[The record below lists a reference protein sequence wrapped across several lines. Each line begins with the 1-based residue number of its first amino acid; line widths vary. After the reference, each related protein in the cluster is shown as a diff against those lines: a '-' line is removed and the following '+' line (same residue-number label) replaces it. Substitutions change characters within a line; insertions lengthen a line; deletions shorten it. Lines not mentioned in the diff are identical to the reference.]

1 MTGKS
6 FQSADSVWDAWG
18 AEVGVEVRV
27 GAGVIGEYFLG
38 FCVVVGKDATASAGN
53 ICVGAPT
60 GMLMEV
66 GFVSPVQAVIKK
78 QTNKIRINRRFIAFK
93 YSGGKLIIDEILCY
107 TRSMAYQGLLH
118 KYGTLLDLPLYTS
131 ASAVSLLEGNT
142 PLIKADNLARQLGGE
157 FELFIKYEGLNP
169 TGSFKD
175 RGMTAAV
182 SEALGRG
189 ATTVICASTGNT
201 AASAAAYA
209 ARAGMKSIVLIPQG
223 KVAAGKLAGA
233 IAYGAQV
240 IQIDGSFDDALTMV
254 IEITNK
260 HPICLVNSIN
270 PYRIEGQKTS
280 AFEICDVLDSAP
292 DWLCLPVG
300 NAGNITSYWA
310 GFKQYNQM
318 KSTGLPQVLGVQAAG
333 SAPLVLGHPIENPET
348 VATAIRIGK
357 PARGEQALQAAEES
371 KGRIIAATDDQILEM
386 QKTLARLEG
395 IWVEPASAAGLAGLA
410 IEIANGTLNPKGKRV
425 VAICTGHGLKD
436 PEIITKDMQKPSIVP
451 PKLEALEEVILA

>member
-1 MTGKS
+1 MS
-6 FQSADSVWDAWG
+6 
-18 AEVGVEVRV
+18 
-27 GAGVIGEYFLG
+27 
-38 FCVVVGKDATASAGN
+38 
-53 ICVGAPT
+53 
-60 GMLMEV
+60 
-66 GFVSPVQAVIKK
+66 
-78 QTNKIRINRRFIAFK
+78 
-93 YSGGKLIIDEILCY
+93 
-107 TRSMAYQGLLH
+107 YQGLLH
-118 KYGTLLDLPLYTS
+118 KYGHLLDLPPHTQP
-131 ASAVSLLEGNT
+131 VSLLEGNT
-142 PLIKADNLARQLGGE
+142 PLIKAQALSRQLGGG

-175 RGMTAAV
+175 RGMTAAI
-182 SEALGRG
+182 SEALGGG
-189 ATTVICASTGNT
+189 AKTVICASTGNT

-233 IAYGAQV
+233 VAYGAQV

-254 IEITNK
+254 VEITNR

-280 AFEICDVLDSAP
+280 AFEICDVLEASP

-310 GFKQYNQM
+310 GFRQYNEL

-333 SAPLVLGHPIENPET
+333 SAPLVVGHPVEHPET

-371 KGRIIAATDDQILEM
+371 RGRIIAATDEQILHM
-386 QKTLARLEG
+386 QKLLASLEG

-410 IEIANGTLNPKGKRV
+410 LEVQSGKLKVEGKRV

-436 PEIITKDMQKPSIVP
+436 PDIITRDLQKPQLVP
-451 PKLEALEEVILA
+451 PKLDALEKIILQ